1 MRGYNRF
8 PDEKG
13 TERIVITLRD
23 TDLIMYP
30 VTIVSPMK
38 RGLKVRIADELRSGD
53 ARPVTI
59 VSPMKRGLKGYSE
72 TKIMRQGATC
82 KLQSFPR

>member
-1 MRGYNRF
+1 MLPVVGYNRF

-13 TERIVITLRD
+13 TESEKSVNNRHEVIR
-23 TDLIMYP
+23 

-38 RGLKVRIADELRSGD
+38 RGLKDRAEHSEQRTGGRYNRFPDE
-53 ARPVTI
+53 
-59 VSPMKRGLKGYSE
+59 KGTESWPQAQLSAFGE
-72 TKIMRQGATC
+72 